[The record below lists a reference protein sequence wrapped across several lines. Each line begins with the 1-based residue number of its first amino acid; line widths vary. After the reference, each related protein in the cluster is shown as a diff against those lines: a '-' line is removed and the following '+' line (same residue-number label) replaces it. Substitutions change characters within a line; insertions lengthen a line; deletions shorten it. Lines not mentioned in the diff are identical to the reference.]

1 MSDTPPSDPKTPSA
15 GQPQGEAPE
24 PFVRGRIV
32 WGRPPETV
40 FRTGPLPRPPQ
51 SWSQP
56 TPRPRPAPAR
66 PAGDIF
72 SGSMIPRAAPS
83 TAVDLPPVTDAVPVV
98 EPAAPE
104 STIEPVAAK
113 PRRARKS
120 APVEAPKTDPVP
132 DVDPVVE
139 PSAVAEA
146 PPSVTPEPVEAEQ
159 HAAPFEPVAEAVFE
173 PIAEP
178 VSEFIVEAEP
188 VRPKARPAPAV
199 EIIVEPEA
207 AEQIDTVPPPLST
220 DQKAAA
226 DPRAIPS
233 VVVTPTLYATVGA
246 VIEKV
251 KTNDTWR
258 LAAVIGA
265 LVVTAGFIWLAT
277 LPSGDAPPLDMDA
290 PPPAAPGLETPVVD
304 EAAPV
309 GAAGAMPEAEVA
321 TPSTQ
326 SVTAVSPTQAA
337 VTPRPASQVGATT
350 PAPRV
355 VPTPPAETATPP
367 AIETT
372 PLVVERPTAAAPA
385 PTDPDAPMQTRPQP
399 LN

>member
-1 MSDTPPSDPKTPSA
+1 
-15 GQPQGEAPE
+15 
-24 PFVRGRIV
+24 
-32 WGRPPETV
+32 
-40 FRTGPLPRPPQ
+40 
-51 SWSQP
+51 
-56 TPRPRPAPAR
+56 
-66 PAGDIF
+66 
-72 SGSMIPRAAPS
+72 
-83 TAVDLPPVTDAVPVV
+83 
-98 EPAAPE
+98 
-104 STIEPVAAK
+104 
-113 PRRARKS
+113 
-120 APVEAPKTDPVP
+120 
-132 DVDPVVE
+132 
-139 PSAVAEA
+139 
-146 PPSVTPEPVEAEQ
+146 
-159 HAAPFEPVAEAVFE
+159 
-173 PIAEP
+173 
-178 VSEFIVEAEP
+178 
-188 VRPKARPAPAV
+188 V

-233 VVVTPTLYATVGA
+233 VVVTPTLYATFGA

>member
-1 MSDTPPSDPKTPSA
+1 
-15 GQPQGEAPE
+15 
-24 PFVRGRIV
+24 
-32 WGRPPETV
+32 
-40 FRTGPLPRPPQ
+40 
-51 SWSQP
+51 
-56 TPRPRPAPAR
+56 
-66 PAGDIF
+66 
-72 SGSMIPRAAPS
+72 
-83 TAVDLPPVTDAVPVV
+83 
-98 EPAAPE
+98 
-104 STIEPVAAK
+104 
-113 PRRARKS
+113 
-120 APVEAPKTDPVP
+120 
-132 DVDPVVE
+132 
-139 PSAVAEA
+139 
-146 PPSVTPEPVEAEQ
+146 
-159 HAAPFEPVAEAVFE
+159 
-173 PIAEP
+173 
-178 VSEFIVEAEP
+178 
-188 VRPKARPAPAV
+188 V

>member
-83 TAVDLPPVTDAVPVV
+83 TAVDLPPVTDADSVI

-104 STIEPVAAK
+104 ATVEPVATK

-120 APVEAPKTDPVP
+120 APVEAPKADPIP
-132 DVDPVVE
+132 DVDPVIE
-139 PSAVAEA
+139 PSVEAEA
-146 PPSVTPEPVEAEQ
+146 PVPVTPEPIEPEDAVS
-159 HAAPFEPVAEAVFE
+159 FEPVAEAVFE

-178 VSEFIVEAEP
+178 VSEFVVEAEP

-207 AEQIDTVPPPLST
+207 TDQIDTVPPPLST
-220 DQKAAA
+220 DQKTAA

-290 PPPAAPGLETPVVD
+290 PPPAAPGLETPLVD
-304 EAAPV
+304 EAPPV
-309 GAAGAMPEAEVA
+309 AAAGATPEAEAA

-326 SVTAVSPTQAA
+326 SLTAVRPAQAA
-337 VTPRPASQVGATT
+337 VTSRPASPAGATT
-350 PAPRV
+350 PASRAA
-355 VPTPPAETATPP
+355 PTPQAETVTSP
-367 AIETT
+367 AIETA

>member
-1 MSDTPPSDPKTPSA
+1 MSDTPPSDPKTPPP
-15 GQPQGEAPE
+15 GQPQDGSSE
-24 PFVRGRIV
+24 PWSRGRIV

-56 TPRPRPAPAR
+56 TPRPQASAAR

-83 TAVDLPPVTDAVPVV
+83 TAVDLPPVTDTDVLV
-98 EPAAPE
+98 EPPAPE
-104 STIEPVAAK
+104 PTVEPVTAK
-113 PRRARKS
+113 SRRTRK
-120 APVEAPKTDPVP
+120 ATTAQPPKTDSVT
-132 DVDPVVE
+132 DIGR
-139 PSAVAEA
+139 VAEISPA
-146 PPSVTPEPVEAEQ
+146 VETPPTISPEPIET
-159 HAAPFEPVAEAVFE
+159 APVEPVAETIVE
-173 PIAEP
+173 PITEP
-178 VSEFIVEAEP
+178 ISEVIVEAEP
-188 VRPKARPAPAV
+188 VRPQTRPAPAV

-207 AEQIDTVPPPLST
+207 ADQIDTVPPPLST

-233 VVVTPTLYATVGA
+233 VVVTPTLYATFGA

-258 LAAVIGA
+258 IAAVVGA
-265 LVVTAGFIWLAT
+265 LVVTAGFVWLAT

-290 PPPAAPGLETPVVD
+290 PPPAAPGLEASVLD
-304 EAAPV
+304 EPAPV
-309 GAAGAMPEAEVA
+309 AAGEAQPESEPVAPSSQSVEAVRLPPPVA
-321 TPSTQ
+321 TTRPAA
-326 SVTAVSPTQAA
+326 TASAPTASPRIAPAPAVEAPVSPDI
-337 VTPRPASQVGATT
+337 
-350 PAPRV
+350 
-355 VPTPPAETATPP
+355 ETA
-367 AIETT
+367 
-372 PLVVERPTAAAPA
+372 PLIDDRPTAAAPP

>member
-1 MSDTPPSDPKTPSA
+1 
-15 GQPQGEAPE
+15 
-24 PFVRGRIV
+24 
-32 WGRPPETV
+32 
-40 FRTGPLPRPPQ
+40 
-51 SWSQP
+51 
-56 TPRPRPAPAR
+56 
-66 PAGDIF
+66 
-72 SGSMIPRAAPS
+72 MIPRAAPS
-83 TAVDLPPVTDAVPVV
+83 TAVDLPPVTDAHSVV
-98 EPAAPE
+98 EPAASE
-104 STIEPVAAK
+104 ASVEPVAAK

-120 APVEAPKTDPVP
+120 APVEAPKADPVP
-132 DVDPVVE
+132 DVDPVIE
-139 PSAVAEA
+139 PSVVAEA
-146 PPSVTPEPVEAEQ
+146 PPPVTPEPIEPED
-159 HAAPFEPVAEAVFE
+159 AASFEPVAEAVFE

-207 AEQIDTVPPPLST
+207 ADQIDTVPPPLST

-258 LAAVIGA
+258 IAAVIGA

-290 PPPAAPGLETPVVD
+290 PPPAAPGLETPLVD

-309 GAAGAMPEAEVA
+309 AAAGATPEAEVA

-326 SVTAVSPTQAA
+326 SVTAVRPTQAA
-337 VTPRPASQVGATT
+337 VTPRPASPSGATT
-350 PAPRV
+350 PASRAA
-355 VPTPPAETATPP
+355 PTPQAETVTSP
-367 AIETT
+367 AIETV

>member
-83 TAVDLPPVTDAVPVV
+83 TAVDMPPVLDADPIV

-104 STIEPVAAK
+104 ATVEPVATK

-120 APVEAPKTDPVP
+120 APVEAPKADPVP
-132 DVDPVVE
+132 DVDPVIE
-139 PSAVAEA
+139 PSVVAEA
-146 PPSVTPEPVEAEQ
+146 PSPATPEPIEPE
-159 HAAPFEPVAEAVFE
+159 HAASFEPVAEAAFE

-207 AEQIDTVPPPLST
+207 ADQIDTVPPPLST

-233 VVVTPTLYATVGA
+233 VVVTPTLYATFGA

-258 LAAVIGA
+258 IAAVIGA
-265 LVVTAGFIWLAT
+265 LVVTVGFIWLAT

-290 PPPAAPGLETPVVD
+290 PPPAAPGLETPLAD
-304 EAAPV
+304 EAAPL
-309 GAAGAMPEAEVA
+309 AAAEPTPEAEA
-321 TPSTQ
+321 AAPSTDPVGAVRLTQ
-326 SVTAVSPTQAA
+326 PAATARPSVAADSASAAPGVTA
-337 VTPRPASQVGATT
+337 
-350 PAPRV
+350 
-355 VPTPPAETATPP
+355 PAETATPP
-367 AIETT
+367 AIETA